1 MGLPPDLRA
10 DFPILE
16 RVVHG
21 HPLIYLDSAA
31 TAQKPRQVIE
41 ALRRFYESSNANVHR
56 SIHTLG
62 EEATALYEAARDR
75 VQGFI
80 HARRREE
87 IVFTRNTTEAIN
99 LVARSWGAVHL
110 QPGDEILLTELEH
123 HSNLIPWQLLAQSK
137 GLTLRFLP
145 ITDDGYL
152 DLGGLPRLLT
162 KRTKLVA
169 LAHQSNVLGTILPVR
184 MIVDAAHGVGA
195 RVLVDAAQ
203 SVPHMGVDVSALE
216 ADFVVFSAHKML
228 GPMGIGVLW
237 ARWEELSRMEPFL
250 GGGEMIREVW
260 LDHATWNDLPWRFE
274 AGTPNVAGAV
284 GLTAAIAYLERVG
297 MGAIREH
304 EQALTALALD
314 ALRSEPGVILYGP
327 LSAADKGGVIAFNL
341 EGIHPH
347 DVTQAL
353 DQEGIAVRGGH
364 HCAMPLMR
372 RLGVPGTARASFYLY
387 NTEAE
392 IEALVAGLA
401 HVRRLFE

>member
-216 ADFVVFSAHKML
+216 ADFVVFSGHKML

-327 LSAADKGGVIAFNL
+327 LSAADEGGVIAFNL

>member
-16 RVVHG
+16 RRIHG
-21 HPLIYLDSAA
+21 RPLIYLDSAA

-41 ALRRFYESSNANVHR
+41 AVCRFYESSNANVHR

-75 VQGFI
+75 VQAFI
-80 HARRREE
+80 RAPRREE

-110 QPGDEILLTELEH
+110 KAGDEILLTELEH
-123 HSNLIPWQLLAQSK
+123 HSNLIPWQLLAGAK
-137 GLTLRFLP
+137 GLTLRFIP
-145 ITDDGYL
+145 ITDDGYV
-152 DLGGLPRLLT
+152 DLEKLPRLLT
-162 KRTKLVA
+162 ERTRLVA

-184 MIVDAAHGVGA
+184 SIVDAAHALGA
-195 RVLVDAAQ
+195 KILVDAAQ
-203 SVPHMGVDVSALE
+203 SVPHMGVDVSMLG
-216 ADFVVFSAHKML
+216 ADFVAFSAHKML

-237 ARWEELSRMEPFL
+237 ARREELDRMEPFL

-284 GLTAAIAYLERVG
+284 GLAAAIAYLERVG

-304 EQALTALALD
+304 EQALTALALE
-314 ALRSEPGVILYGP
+314 ALRREPGMTLYGP
-327 LSAADKGGVIAFNL
+327 LNAADKGGVIAFNL
-341 EGIHPH
+341 DGIHAH
-347 DVTQAL
+347 DVAQAL

-387 NTEAE
+387 TTEAE
-392 IEALVAGLA
+392 IETFVASLA
-401 HVRRLFE
+401 HVRRLFL

>member
-16 RVVHG
+16 RQVHG
-21 HPLIYLDSAA
+21 RPLIYLDSAA
-31 TAQKPRQVIE
+31 TSQKPRQVIE
-41 ALRRFYESSNANVHR
+41 ALRQFYESSNANVHR

-75 VQGFI
+75 VQTFI
-80 HARRREE
+80 HAPRREE
-87 IVFTRNTTEAIN
+87 IVFTRNTTEGIN
-99 LVARSWGAVHL
+99 LVARSWAGVHL
-110 QPGDEILLTELEH
+110 HTGDEILLTELEH
-123 HSNLIPWQLLAQSK
+123 HSNLIPWQLLAREK
-137 GLTLRFLP
+137 GLQLRFIP

-152 DLGGLPRLLT
+152 DLTNLPRLLT
-162 KRTKLVA
+162 TRTKL
-169 LAHQSNVLGTILPVR
+169 LGIAHQSNVLGTIIPVR
-184 MIVDAAHGVGA
+184 AIADQAHAVGA

-203 SVPHMGVDVSALE
+203 SVPHMGVDVSALG

-228 GPMGIGVLW
+228 GPTGIGVLW

-297 MGAIREH
+297 LGTIREH
-304 EQALTALALD
+304 EQALTTLALD
-314 ALRSEPGVILYGP
+314 ALRREPGVTLYGP
-327 LSAADKGGVIAFNL
+327 LKAADKGGVISFNI
-341 EGIHPH
+341 EGVHPH
-347 DVTQAL
+347 DVAQAL
-353 DQEGIAVRGGH
+353 DEEGIAVRGGH

-387 NTEAE
+387 TTEAE
-392 IEALVAGLA
+392 IEALIAALV
-401 HVRRLFE
+401 HVRRLFR

>member
-41 ALRRFYESSNANVHR
+41 ALCRFYESSNANVHR

-145 ITDDGYL
+145 VTDDGYL